1 MVLNKLMELPA
12 GKNGPQKL
20 EELPA

>member
-12 GKNGPQKL
+12 GKNGTQKL